1 MRSRSMSAVV
11 FTFAAAAI
19 LARAHATLVG
29 ARATFGG
36 QAAAPRQPT
45 PTFRSGVNLVLVD
58 VVVRDRTGAVVK
70 GLAADD
76 FELLEDGTHQQ
87 ILTFAFEDIR
97 ADAAPIDR
105 ATTLTAAVAGRSR
118 PQTGSAA
125 GAAALAG
132 HVACSRAAGNVHCGA
147 RDASHAGAS
156 RRRSIAS
163 ADL

>member
-45 PTFRSGVNLVLVD
+45 PTFRIGVNLVLVD

-76 FELLEDGTHQQ
+76 FELLEDGARQQ
-87 ILTFAFEDIR
+87 IRTFAYEEISTS
-97 ADAAPIDR
+97 AQPVVSAA
-105 ATTLTAAVAGRSR
+105 LLGAGR
-118 PQTGSAA
+118 A
-125 GAAALAG
+125 GAPA
-132 HVACSRAAGNVHCGA
+132 V
-147 RDASHAGAS
+147 
-156 RRRSIAS
+156 IAN
-163 ADL
+163 APA